1 MSNKENVDKTNTNN
15 TQETAEDISTQKNTE
30 NAENPL
36 ETTENTEIETSDQ
49 NNKWSN
55 KKITIIFLITI
66 IISAVLGTAS
76 VYVLT
81 PIKENSKAQAVL
93 DLISRNSGDLTAVN
107 TEITTFTGQ
116 KLETAT
122 IEQKSLKNGNT
133 EYDSAVF
140 IFNNGKNISDR
151 KVLDVY
157 IDFNSM
163 FSRDFLVINHSSFKN
178 LIESGKIELRVHPVP
193 TGSAYSLYAAEALAE
208 AFASQPDKAWDFMF
222 ELLNLSTTLDTNQ
235 FSDILDSITEV
246 AHNNGLK
253 EIDGE
258 TITKGIFASWII
270 KVGDD
275 KKLGTGYYPPI
286 AYIDGKEINPE
297 YVNFNN
303 SDDFKQSILE

>member
-1 MSNKENVDKTNTNN
+1 MSNKKDVNKTNINN
-15 TQETAEDISTQKNTE
+15 TQKTDAHKNTE
-30 NAENPL
+30 AEDVENTL
-36 ETTENTEIETSDQ
+36 ETTENTENETSNQ
-49 NNKWSN
+49 NNKWSS

-66 IISAVLGTAS
+66 VISAVLGTTS

-93 DLISRNSGDLTAVN
+93 DLLSRNSGELTAVN

-116 KLETAT
+116 NLETAT

-140 IFNNGKNISDR
+140 IFNNGKNINDR

-163 FSRDFLVINHSSFKN
+163 FSRDFLALNHNSFKN

-258 TITKGIFASWII
+258 TITEGTFASWII

-286 AYIDGKEINPE
+286 AYIDGKEINPN